1 MKGHGD
7 RKKSVEF
14 EHRTAEGIE
23 GNVDRC
29 LMLNAFQTKRK

>member
-1 MKGHGD
+1 MKRHSD

-14 EHRTAEGIE
+14 DPRTAEAIE

-29 LMLNAFQTKRK
+29 LMLNAFQMKRR